1 MLSSKFRGNFL
12 INLLGIWSDGE
23 GGTRSAPIGGLCY
36 YMTPPDSFSQ
46 MLMDPVHAITYI
58 AFMLG
63 SCAFFSKIW
72 IDVSNSS
79 AKDVAKQL
87 KEQQTVIPGHR
98 EESMVH
104 ELNRHI
110 PTAAALGG
118 LWIGALSV
126 CADFLGKLF
135 ACARSLCDCLF
146 NLGAIGSG
154 TGILMAVTTIYQ
166 YYEVFVRE
174 QNEMGGSMSTLLF

>member
-23 GGTRSAPIGGLCY
+23 GGSRSAPIGGLCY

-46 MLMDPVHAITYI
+46 MLMDPIHGIIYI

-126 CADFLGKLF
+126 CADFLGKFLKIINMF
-135 ACARSLCDCLF
+135 FVMWKVALLTVCSLLQ
-146 NLGAIGSG
+146 APS
-154 TGILMAVTTIYQ
+154 AV
-166 YYEVFVRE
+166 EPV
-174 QNEMGGSMSTLLF
+174 S